1 VAWTPPSKFTVMI
14 SLLLCIFGIFI
25 LYDLGFLYTAGDSIL
40 IETDFKIGD
49 FSVYETWMFIAI
61 VVLFLAWF
69 LMFLGVRLKG
79 L

>member
-1 VAWTPPSKFTVMI
+1 VAWTPPTKFTVII
-14 SLLLCIFGIFI
+14 SFLICVLGIYI
-25 LYDLGFLYTAGDSIL
+25 LVDLGFLLPEGDSIL
-40 IETDFKIGD
+40 IDTDFKIGD

>member
-1 VAWTPPSKFTVMI
+1 MAWTPPTKFTVII
-14 SLLLCIFGIFI
+14 SFLICVFGIYI
-25 LYDLGFLYTAGDSIL
+25 LVDLGFLFPEGDSIL
-40 IETDFKIGD
+40 IDTDFKIGD
-49 FSVYETWMFIAI
+49 FSVYETWMLIAI

>member
-1 VAWTPPSKFTVMI
+1 MAWTPPTKFTVII
-14 SLLLCIFGIFI
+14 SFLICVLGIYI
-25 LYDLGFLYTAGDSIL
+25 LVDLGFLLPEGDSIL
-40 IETDFKIGD
+40 IDTDFKIGD
-49 FSVYETWMFIAI
+49 LDVAQTWMLIAI

>member
-1 VAWTPPSKFTVMI
+1 VAWTPPTKFTVII
-14 SLLLCIFGIFI
+14 SFLICVFGIYI
-25 LYDLGFLYTAGDSIL
+25 LVDLGFLLPEGESIL
-40 IETDFKIGD
+40 IDTDFKIGD

-69 LMFLGVRLKG
+69 LMFLGVRLTG

>member
-1 VAWTPPSKFTVMI
+1 MAWTPPTKFTVII
-14 SLLLCIFGIFI
+14 SFLICVLGIYI
-25 LYDLGFLYTAGDSIL
+25 LVDLGFLLPEGDSIL
-40 IETDFKIGD
+40 IDTDFKIGD
-49 FSVYETWMFIAI
+49 LDVYETWMLIAI

>member
-1 VAWTPPSKFTVMI
+1 MAWTPPSKFTVMI
-14 SLLLCIFGIFI
+14 SFLLCIFGIFI
-25 LYDLGFLYTAGDSIL
+25 LYDLGFLLTAGDSIL
-40 IETDFKIGD
+40 IDTDFKIGD

-79 L
+79 I